1 MIDFLPMHGTTV
13 ERNKALNVEADH
25 VTNLWF
31 AQEAPSTARM
41 GMAEIKQEPCGQC
54 CSCHM
59 CINLLDVMML
69 CFEVLFDAQE
79 G

>member
-1 MIDFLPMHGTTV
+1 M
-13 ERNKALNVEADH
+13 
-25 VTNLWF
+25 TNLWF

-41 GMAEIKQEPCGQC
+41 GMAEIKLEPCGQC